1 MIRGGRSY
9 GTNDLVGN
17 GIDQVSNVKE
27 ASSYVA
33 KSSLSTQHVV
43 EKSINMASSLSS
55 EMGSVLATMNAIV
68 TDMELLTEQNEISI
82 LTEKLAN

>member
-9 GTNDLVGN
+9 GTNDLVSDGV
-17 GIDQVSNVKE
+17 DQVSNVKE

-43 EKSINMASSLSS
+43 EKSINMAASK
-55 EMGSVLATMNAIV
+55 GHIKKWRTTHSVTLHSFIHTTFCLCFYDYV
-68 TDMELLTEQNEISI
+68 VV
-82 LTEKLAN
+82 